1 VQQLRHR
8 CSSLLVELLL
18 LLWLSWQCGMSMG
31 AYVLLLPQV
40 EELRDAGADEF
51 NRRLSIEATL
61 RQAAALFK
69 RELATKSDEVAGLQS
84 QLRAMRHELTSSNA
98 CGAAAV
104 AAAGAARHAAA
115 AAAGGSCAASPC
127 GSPGSAYC
135 TAAGVTS
142 PAAAAFGASYGG
154 SSSYSA
160 AAGTMGGAA
169 ASPGA
174 AAADVDGS
182 AAAAVAAEL
191 QALSSSRAS
200 YQNALLQQ
208 QAMRN
213 SLLSS
218 LGDCMEVSTVHLAS
232 MQRLC
237 DPVHCSY
244 GWQNNGG
251 LMVKIKASP
260 LLTGGL
266 LH

>member
-1 VQQLRHR
+1 MH
-8 CSSLLVELLL
+8 LVLKVAKPHAAHCRGL
-18 LLWLSWQCGMSMG
+18 
-31 AYVLLLPQV
+31 QV

-69 RELATKSDEVAGLQS
+69 RELACKSDEVAGLQQ

-115 AAAGGSCAASPC
+115 AAGGSCAGSPC
-127 GSPGSAYC
+127 GSPGSPYC
-135 TAAGVTS
+135 AAAGAAS
-142 PAAAAFGASYGG
+142 PAAAAYASYGG
-154 SSSYSA
+154 SYQGAAGTAGGSVGAASPAAA
-160 AAGTMGGAA
+160 AAG
-169 ASPGA
+169 
-174 AAADVDGS
+174 ADAG

-191 QALSSSRAS
+191 QVLRSSRAS

-218 LGDCMEVSTVHLAS
+218 LGDCMEVSDGSTSNIS
-232 MQRLC
+232 M
-237 DPVHCSY
+237 CS
-244 GWQNNGG
+244 
-251 LMVKIKASP
+251 
-260 LLTGGL
+260 
-266 LH
+266 